1 LGGPWKVGR
10 GIALGNKYSTAPAH
24 CGARIKVAENERI
37 IIYHGADAI
46 GQGVNTMIAQ
56 IAAEEFGIAVEK
68 VDVVFSDT
76 NATPF
81 FGNGSTSSR
90 TTYNL
95 GNAVRRACDDAKRDI
110 LRLASRKLDTPPE
123 MIEIKNMQVVVKNN
137 PEKMINVG
145 ELYAPYQNRPPK
157 IFSGV
162 ADKGGEIMGKAD
174 YKADCIPD
182 DPKTGQL
189 DPELAKRGKRLNTF
203 YTYVAKGI
211 EVGVNVETGEV
222 KVLRCYGA
230 VDLGKAINPKMCEQQ
245 SEGGMVM
252 GIGSALYEETLMDKG
267 QVLNPNF
274 TDYRAPL
281 AGQLPPN
288 HEMKSIFV
296 ESAPH
301 KEGPFGAKGFSE
313 GVVAG
318 MEPAIANAVYDAV
331 GVRIKDLPITPEKVL
346 KALRN
351 ED

>member
-1 LGGPWKVGR
+1 
-10 GIALGNKYSTAPAH
+10 
-24 CGARIKVAENERI
+24 
-37 IIYHGADAI
+37 
-46 GQGVNTMIAQ
+46 
-56 IAAEEFGIAVEK
+56 
-68 VDVVFSDT
+68 
-76 NATPF
+76 
-81 FGNGSTSSR
+81 
-90 TTYNL
+90 
-95 GNAVRRACDDAKRDI
+95 
-110 LRLASRKLDTPPE
+110 
-123 MIEIKNMQVVVKNN
+123 VKNN

-174 YKADCIPD
+174 YKTDCIPD
-182 DPKTGQL
+182 DPVTGQL
-189 DPELAKRGKRLNTF
+189 DPELAKKGKRLNTF

-211 EVGVNVETGEV
+211 EVAVNVETGEV

-252 GIGSALYEETLMDKG
+252 GIGSALYEETRMDKG

-281 AGQLPPN
+281 AAQLPPN